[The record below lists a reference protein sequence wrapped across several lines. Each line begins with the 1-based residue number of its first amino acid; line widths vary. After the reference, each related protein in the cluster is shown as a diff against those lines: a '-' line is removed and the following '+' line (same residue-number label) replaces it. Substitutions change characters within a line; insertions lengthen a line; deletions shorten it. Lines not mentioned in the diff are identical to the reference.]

1 MLVPQLDY
9 VDPAHDPRFDRAR
22 ATGSATGVFTLVAP
36 RHTKRP
42 GSPAPGMHRPAFIRR
57 RGPDRRPL
65 RVRLLEELRRHPRK
79 ATDRHARR
87 TGWRAA
93 AGAAVPV
100 AVAAAQLRK
109 RLKVPAPAT
118 VVIAGLV
125 PLGAIAATRP
135 RSRTRYI
142 AAGAAYMWL
151 FKVTWEMPFDHKEKL
166 RARVRIDY
174 PIGIDRFL
182 GRGVTPTQRLQR
194 ALRTPGKVSL
204 LDMAVTVVYGSWFLP
219 HLLLGYLLLRDE
231 RYVPRAAGR
240 LSAAYHLTTPFYW
253 LVPTAPPWWASEH
266 GDRMD
271 GEVER
276 IVRAVVCHVTG
287 IEPPEN
293 TEGPGNPWGSM
304 PSDHISSA
312 AITAMGLSEVGAVY
326 GIVGWT
332 YVAAAGFAVVYLGE
346 HYLVD
351 VLAGLGVAEIV
362 RRGEP
367 HVAPLVRAVAH
378 ALE

>member
-1 MLVPQLDY
+1 VSFSLTAL
-9 VDPAHDPRFDRAR
+9 R
-22 ATGSATGVFTLVAP
+22 TT
-36 RHTKRP
+36 RP
-42 GSPAPGMHRPAFIRR
+42 GSSAPSDRRPSFYRR

-65 RVRLLEELRRHPRK
+65 PRRLAEELQRAPRLV
-79 ATDRHARR
+79 TRRHARR
-87 TGWRAA
+87 VGLRAV

-100 AVAAAQLRK
+100 LVALAQLRK
-109 RLKVPAPAT
+109 RLGVPPPAT
-118 VVIAGLV
+118 VALAGLV
-125 PLGAIAATRP
+125 PLGAIAATHP
-135 RSRTRYI
+135 RTRTRYI

-151 FKVTWEMPFDHKEKL
+151 FKITWEMPFDHPDRL
-166 RARVRIDY
+166 RERVRIDY
-174 PIGIDRFL
+174 PIRIDSFL
-182 GRGVTPTQRLQR
+182 GGGVTPTQRLQR
-194 ALRTPGKVSL
+194 ALRTPGEVSIF
-204 LDMAVTVVYGSWFLP
+204 DMAVTVVYGSWFLP
-219 HLLLGYLLLRDE
+219 HVLLAYLLVRDE

-253 LVPTAPPWWASEH
+253 AIPTAPPWWASEH
-266 GDRMD
+266 DDRMG

-276 IVRAVVCHVTG
+276 IVRSVVCHVTG

-312 AITAMGLSEVGAVY
+312 AITAMGLSEVGLVF

-351 VLAGLGVAEIV
+351 VLVGLAVAEVV

>member
-1 MLVPQLDY
+1 ML
-9 VDPAHDPRFDRAR
+9 
-22 ATGSATGVFTLVAP
+22 
-36 RHTKRP
+36 
-42 GSPAPGMHRPAFIRR
+42 
-57 RGPDRRPL
+57 
-65 RVRLLEELRRHPRK
+65 
-79 ATDRHARR
+79 
-87 TGWRAA
+87 
-93 AGAAVPV
+93 AAVAVPAGV
-100 AVAAAQLRK
+100 ALVQLRK
-109 RLKVPAPAT
+109 RLDIPAPAT
-118 VVIAGLV
+118 VAIAGLV
-125 PLGAIAATRP
+125 PLGAVAASAP
-135 RSRTRYI
+135 RSRIRYV

-151 FKVTWEMPFDHKEKL
+151 FKVTWEMPFDDPEKL
-166 RARVRIDY
+166 RRRMRVDY
-174 PIGIDRFL
+174 PIAIDAFL
-182 GRGVTPTQRLQR
+182 GGGVTPTQRLQR
-194 ALRTPGKVSL
+194 LLRTPGEVSAF
-204 LDMAVTVVYGSWFLP
+204 DIAVTAVYGSWFAP

-253 LVPTAPPWWASEH
+253 LLPTAPPWWASEH
-266 GDRMD
+266 GERMG

-287 IEPPEN
+287 RPAPDDA
-293 TEGPGNPWGSM
+293 EGPGNPWGSM

-312 AITAMGLSEVGAVY
+312 AITAMGLSEVGLVP
-326 GIVGWT
+326 GVIGWT

-351 VLAGLGVAEIV
+351 VLAGLAVAEIV